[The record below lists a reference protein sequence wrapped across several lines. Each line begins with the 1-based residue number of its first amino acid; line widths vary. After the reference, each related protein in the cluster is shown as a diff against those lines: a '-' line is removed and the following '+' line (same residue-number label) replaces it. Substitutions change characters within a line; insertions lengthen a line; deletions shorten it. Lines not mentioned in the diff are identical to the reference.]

1 MPRRSP
7 KSVSP
12 PTDVGPMPTPLARI
26 EAWFAHNRWTPWQF
40 QRDAWS
46 AYADGKSGLVQVPT
60 GSGKTYAAFLSP
72 LMQLMAE
79 DRRTPL
85 DASRLR
91 ILYVTPLRAVTRDI
105 ELALKRPV
113 DDLKLPFR
121 VESRTGDTSS
131 ATRAKQRTRMP
142 EVLVTTPESLALL
155 LTREDAAD
163 QFSQLACI
171 IVDEWHELLVSK
183 RGTLLELSLTRL
195 REFAPSMR
203 TWGMSA
209 TLPNSDDA
217 LRTLVGTQDQNA
229 VVVRGDMSRAIN
241 VRAIIPDDLSRLPW
255 AGHLGLN
262 MLPDVLKELSL
273 DVPTIVFVNTRSQS
287 ERWFAAISFQRPD
300 WVDRM
305 ALHHGSLDRE
315 ERERVEAGLKTGD
328 IRIVVATSSL
338 DLGVDFSPI
347 EKVVQ
352 IGSPK
357 GIARVIQRAGRASHR
372 PNADCEIACVPTHHL
387 ELVEIAAA
395 RQSIAAGEVEARHA
409 MSAPLDVLAQHL
421 VTCALGG
428 GFREDQLFD
437 HVRRAWSYRHLK
449 REEFGWAMHLVC
461 EGGVL
466 HAYPQ
471 FRRITRCEDGVCRV
485 LNKRIAQTHR
495 MNVGTIVADG
505 TLDIVYNTGRRLGTI
520 DENFITNLRA
530 GQRFVFAGKTLQFIE
545 IRDCV
550 VFVKPATGNVAT
562 TPIWAGTKLPIS
574 ESLAAGMRDALEQL
588 CAGVADSAPA
598 ELLAARQLA
607 QTQLRFSRIPAHDEL
622 LIETAQSREG
632 SHLFVFPFEGR
643 LVHAG
648 LAAILALR
656 LARRVQGSFSISVN
670 DYGLEILSA
679 ESYPFKELFGPSL
692 FSSESLTD
700 DAAAS
705 VNMSQLAKVA
715 FREIARVAG
724 LVLQN
729 IPGAKKTGKHVQAS
743 STLIFDVLA
752 QFDPQNMLLEQARR
766 EVLDRH
772 FEGSRLGRCM
782 SRLAQAKI
790 VMVETQRFTPLS
802 FPLVVEREAAKLST
816 EDVLAR
822 LRKMREQ
829 WGVA

>member
-1 MPRRSP
+1 MARKP
-7 KSVSP
+7 
-12 PTDVGPMPTPLARI
+12 ARI
-26 EAWFAHNRWTPWQF
+26 ARKAQTAPVAGSPRARVDAWFAAHGWTPWQF
-40 QRDAWS
+40 QRDAWN
-46 AYADGKSGLVQVPT
+46 AYAEGKSGLIQVPT
-60 GSGKTYAAFLSP
+60 GSGKTYAAFLGP
-72 LMQLMAE
+72 LMRLME
-79 DRRTPL
+79 ESTTSPL

-91 ILYVTPLRAVTRDI
+91 VLYVTPLRAVTRDI
-105 ELALKRPV
+105 ELALRKPI
-113 DDLKLPFR
+113 DEMQLPFR

-131 ATRAKQRTRMP
+131 ATRARQRTRMP
-142 EVLVTTPESLALL
+142 DVLVTTPESLALL
-155 LTREDAAD
+155 LTRDDAKDLFASL
-163 QFSQLACI
+163 QCA
-171 IVDEWHELLVSK
+171 IVDEWHDLLVSK
-183 RGTLLELSLTRL
+183 RGTLLELCMSRV
-195 REFAPSMR
+195 REFAPDVR

-209 TLPNSDDA
+209 TLPNSDEA
-217 LRTLVGTQDQNA
+217 LRTLTGVREKHA
-229 VVVRGDMSRAIN
+229 VTVRGDMTRDIN
-241 VRAIIPDDLSRLPW
+241 VRAIIPDDLARLPW

-262 MLPDVLKELSL
+262 MLPDVLRELSL
-273 DVPTIVFVNTRSQS
+273 DTPTIVFVNTRSQS
-287 ERWFAAISFQRPD
+287 ERWFAAITFHKPEWTS
-300 WVDRM
+300 RM

-347 EKVVQ
+347 EKVIQ

-357 GIARVIQRAGRASHR
+357 GVARVIQRAGRASHR
-372 PNADCEIACVPTHHL
+372 PNAECEIACVPTHHL
-387 ELVEIAAA
+387 ELVEIASA
-395 RQSIAAGEVEARHA
+395 RRSIAAGEVEPRYA
-409 MSAPLDVLAQHL
+409 MAAPLDVLAQHL

-428 GFREDQLFD
+428 GFREDAMYEQ
-437 HVRRAWSYRHLK
+437 VRTAWSYRDLS
-449 REEFGWAMHLVC
+449 RTEFDWAMQLVC

-485 LNKRIAQTHR
+485 LSKRIAQMHR

-505 TLDIVYNTGRRLGTI
+505 TLDIVYNTGRKLGTI
-520 DENFITNLRA
+520 DENFITNLRS

-550 VFVKPATGNVAT
+550 VYVRPASGSVAT

-588 CAGVADSAPA
+588 RIGVPDDAPA
-598 ELLAARQLA
+598 ELIAARQLA
-607 QTQLRFSRIPAHDEL
+607 TTQLRFSRIPLHDEL
-622 LIETAQSREG
+622 LVETTTSREG

-656 LARRVQGSFSISVN
+656 LARRRSGSFSISVN
-670 DYGLEILSA
+670 DYGLEVLSA
-679 ESYPFKELFGPSL
+679 DSYPFRELFHTDL
-692 FSSESLTD
+692 FSREGLAD

-715 FREIARVAG
+715 FREIARVSG

-729 IPGAKKTGKHVQAS
+729 VPGAKKTGKHVQAS
-743 STLIFDVLA
+743 STLIFDVLT
-752 QFDPQNMLLEQARR
+752 QFDPSNMLLEQARR

-782 SRLAQAKI
+782 ARLQTSKLVFA
-790 VMVETQRFTPLS
+790 ETTRFTPLS
-802 FPLVVEREAAKLST
+802 FPLVVEREATKLST
-816 EDVLAR
+816 EGVLER